1 MNKTYLHSISKMAA
15 KFKNAFLSFWKTIG
29 ESSTAVQNASVQT
42 AVRQK
47 GIFLKSM
54 NSLVKREQLC
64 YEMIYSFHTFLRW
77 ISLFF
82 TYCFFV
88 ERVSFTFTKCSV
100 RTQKVRDLEKSCT
113 FFLSLEHSCTWAWN
127 NLHLAEKRRWAS
139 CVQKYISHG
148 FSRRAPWLCQ
158 RQTIKY
164 LFIFTLSSLFSAEYS
179 TIGVLFNRHR

>member
-1 MNKTYLHSISKMAA
+1 MNKTSLHSISKIAV

-54 NSLVKREQLC
+54 NSLVKRQQLC

-77 ISLFF
+77 ISHLLHLLFLCG
-82 TYCFFV
+82 TGII
-88 ERVSFTFTKCSV
+88 FTKCSV

-127 NLHLAEKRRWAS
+127 NLHLAEKGRWAS

-158 RQTIKY
+158 RQTLKY

-179 TIGVLFNRHR
+179 TIGALFNRHR